1 MSLTET
7 INDHKRMI
15 LLYKKA
21 EQEILEKG
29 ETEEIVL
36 NLAKEYLS
44 ENSAWYAYQSK
55 NKSELVL

>member
-44 ENSAWYAYQSK
+44 EK
-55 NKSELVL
+55 LLLLEFLFLVIIF